1 MNEEEMAPTLLWE
14 TEEMERGIPS
24 QEKPEGRETQS
35 GRDSPTLDPRDW
47 DGFRAQAHLMLDDIL
62 NYTQNIRKRPV
73 WQPIPGGVRERFRGS
88 VPVVPTDLADVHDEF
103 MNYILPFAV
112 GNAHPGF
119 MGWVHGGGTPVGTLA
134 EMLAA
139 GLNANVGGRDQ
150 IPVEVERQIARWMRG
165 VFGFPESAAGL
176 FVTGTSMANFIAVT
190 IARDD
195 ALGREVRRQGVAAA
209 AKRLT
214 AYGSAGIHGCVGKAM
229 DLCGLGSDALRMVP
243 VDERRRMDLTALEN
257 AIKKDRDAGFE
268 PFLIVGTA
276 GSVDTGAIDDL
287 AGLADLAARE
297 GLWFHVDGAFG
308 ALAMLA
314 PDLAPK
320 LEGIERADSLAFD
333 FHKWG
338 HP

>member
-1 MNEEEMAPTLLWE
+1 
-14 TEEMERGIPS
+14 
-24 QEKPEGRETQS
+24 
-35 GRDSPTLDPRDW
+35 
-47 DGFRAQAHLMLDDIL
+47 
-62 NYTQNIRKRPV
+62 
-73 WQPIPGGVRERFRGS
+73 
-88 VPVVPTDLADVHDEF
+88 
-103 MNYILPFAV
+103 
-112 GNAHPGF
+112 
-119 MGWVHGGGTPVGTLA
+119 
-134 EMLAA
+134 
-139 GLNANVGGRDQ
+139 
-150 IPVEVERQIARWMRG
+150 
-165 VFGFPESAAGL
+165 
-176 FVTGTSMANFIAVT
+176 
-190 IARDD
+190 
-195 ALGREVRRQGVAAA
+195 
-209 AKRLT
+209 
-214 AYGSAGIHGCVGKAM
+214 M